1 MDFSLTADSI
11 ANIVALIAPGYFAIQ
26 AYSLVYAK
34 AEKDF
39 SRVLVE
45 SIAYGL
51 LIVSIY
57 NFFWH
62 LIFGSG
68 QINTLQ
74 VGYFVPLLILAWLL
88 GAGFSFLRDT
98 RPAHWIA
105 RQLHFPGPDDD
116 FIRVQFK
123 KLPPDSLVTVTL
135 KSGEIFSGTP
145 EGLSTM
151 SNKYPQRLYFSNIAW
166 FNKDNKS
173 RKWELRSGSVIVAT
187 DDILFIE
194 TDVQLPKQP

>member
-1 MDFSLTADSI
+1 MDFSFTPDSI
-11 ANIVALIAPGYFAIQ
+11 ATVVALIAPGYFAIQ
-26 AYSLVYAK
+26 AYSIVYAK

-39 SRVLVE
+39 SRLLVE

-57 NFFWH
+57 NFVWR
-62 LIFGSG
+62 LIFDGNE
-68 QINTLQ
+68 INTLQ

-88 GAGFSFLRDT
+88 GAGFSFLRNT
-98 RPAHWIA
+98 RVAHWIA
-105 RQLHFPGPDDD
+105 TRLRFPGPDDD

-135 KSGEIFSGTP
+135 KTGETFSGTP

-173 RKWELRSGSVIVAT
+173 RKWEVRTGSIVVGT
-187 DDILFIE
+187 EDILYIE
-194 TDVQLPKQP
+194 TDVQLPKS

>member
-1 MDFSLTADSI
+1 MDFSFTPDSI
-11 ANIVALIAPGYFAIQ
+11 ASVVALIAPGYFAIQ
-26 AYSLVYAK
+26 AYSIVYAK

-39 SRVLVE
+39 SRLLVE

-57 NFFWH
+57 NFVWQALFND
-62 LIFGSG
+62 
-68 QINTLQ
+68 QRINTLS
-74 VGYFVPLLILAWLL
+74 VGYFVPLLILAWLA

-98 RPAHWIA
+98 KPAHWIA
-105 RQLHFPGPDDD
+105 KHLHFPGPDDD

-135 KSGEIFSGTP
+135 KTGEIFSGTP

-187 DDILFIE
+187 EDILYIE
-194 TDVQLPKQP
+194 TDVQLPK